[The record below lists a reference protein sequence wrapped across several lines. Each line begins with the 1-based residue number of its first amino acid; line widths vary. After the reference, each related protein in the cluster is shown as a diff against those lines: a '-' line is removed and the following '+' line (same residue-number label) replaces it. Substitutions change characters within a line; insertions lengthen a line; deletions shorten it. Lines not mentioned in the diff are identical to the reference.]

1 MNNLKS
7 IITSAAVALLVSVVA
22 IGLYHYSQ
30 HTDAQLRSHYYQS
43 EVATLVSPHGL
54 RKDIAKGDESFIL
67 VDVRSQQEYEE
78 EHIIGAVN
86 VPAYVDPDTSAY
98 GDVERIVRG
107 FENIMREY
115 PNRDIIIYCYSTAC
129 MSGRKVGKM
138 LTEHGIYPRELGIG
152 WNQWRYDWNAWNHPH
167 EWYITNVMD
176 YVASGSEPGV
186 YSGFDGLDEG
196 CSLSAEFD
204 C

>member
-1 MNNLKS
+1 MKKYIP
-7 IITSAAVALLVSVVA
+7 IITSAAVALLVSAIA

-30 HTDAQLRSHYYQS
+30 NTDAQRISEFYHT

-54 RKDIAKGDESFIL
+54 RKDIAKGEQDFVL
-67 VDVRSQQEYEE
+67 VDVRSQEEYEE

-98 GDVERIVRG
+98 GDVERIVKG
-107 FENIMREY
+107 FEDIMSEY

-138 LTEHGIYPRELGIG
+138 ISDHGIYVKELGIG
-152 WNQWRYDWNAWNHPH
+152 WNEWRYDWNAWNHPH
-167 EWYITNVMD
+167 EWDVTDVRDYI
-176 YVASGSEPGV
+176 ASGDQPGV
-186 YSGFDGLDEG
+186 YSALPGIDEG